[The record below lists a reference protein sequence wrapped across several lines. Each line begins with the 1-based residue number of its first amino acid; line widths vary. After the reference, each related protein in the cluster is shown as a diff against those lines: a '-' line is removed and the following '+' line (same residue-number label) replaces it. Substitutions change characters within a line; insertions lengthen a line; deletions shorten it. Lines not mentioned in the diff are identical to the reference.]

1 MRPIIFAIYL
11 IQACA
16 ANRSLN
22 RNTCQYPTAK
32 PLEGCPNNT
41 ILVGLGQKHATVQS
55 AVLSL
60 PNDASAHHILIQPG
74 NYTEQIN
81 ITRPGP
87 VYLLG
92 QTTFP
97 DDQSKNA
104 VHIIWRNATGAEAN
118 STLDNAYTSTLTVAP
133 TFESSKTGSGPTGM
147 SRSPSYRLRT
157 LQLNF
162 I

>member
-1 MRPIIFAIYL
+1 MRPIILAACF

-16 ANRSLN
+16 ASLALN
-22 RNTCQYPTAK
+22 RHICQYPTAE
-32 PLEGCPNNT
+32 PLEGCPSKT
-41 ILVGLGQKHATVQS
+41 ILVGLGQKHTTVQS

-60 PNDASAHHILIQPG
+60 PNDTSPHHILILPG

-92 QTTFP
+92 QTKFP

-147 SRSPSYRLRT
+147 WHHCCML
-157 LQLNF
+157 
-162 I
+162 